1 MWRHNEES
9 CHCYLSYIL
18 FILKQSLDP
27 AKCILS
33 TLYVCLVNTQTSFD
47 LFWLSRSQGIES
59 ISYGRRQSDVV
70 YFQYRLV
77 IKWPTL
83 LTIKLHSAATYY
95 NIFHSID
102 RNSYFSCYLFIVT
115 MHKFFLAKFSFQ
127 NANKP
132 RAVAAAKEN
141 MKISKADCHF

>member
-27 AKCILS
+27 SKCTLS
-33 TLYVCLVNTQTSFD
+33 TLYVCFVNTQTSLD
-47 LFWLSRSQGIES
+47 LLRLLRSQAIES
-59 ISYGRRQSDVV
+59 IFYGRRQFDFV

-115 MHKFFLAKFSFQ
+115 MHEFFLAKFSFQ